1 MVAVGFSGAE
11 EIVAGVALVTVV
23 GGYWIAFARRG
34 AQREHARW
42 LAARRAREAR
52 LAAASAA
59 LDDPAFDPETIHD
72 AASEIFA
79 LGRALAQ
86 TGDTDGA
93 LAARPDG
100 RAISFWARTHARWMA
115 RRKFHDTHP
124 SVELLRV
131 VNRPGETE
139 DRAVVRVRCRP
150 HGSISGLDE
159 RWTLGRQSGQWVL
172 LSAEGDPLAKPVL
185 DEPLIAS
192 ESEDFDRL
200 REQTMSE
207 LAHADMVPLGTPLGD
222 LTSGTAPIERQL
234 LDLSNIDSRFDLEL
248 VAGAIAQLVE
258 TWEGATTG
266 ASEPLYRLAS
276 ARAAEQLLHPVA
288 GTNLFLQDAEIQSW
302 KPTALDLAAEPPRLT
317 ISLVVSAVR
326 YLTDSRTLAHRGGA
340 PGVRHTIPVAWTLV
354 ATTSTRVP
362 WHLETTSNPASEI
375 PVA

>member
-1 MVAVGFSGAE
+1 
-11 EIVAGVALVTVV
+11 
-23 GGYWIAFARRG
+23 
-34 AQREHARW
+34 
-42 LAARRAREAR
+42 
-52 LAAASAA
+52 
-59 LDDPAFDPETIHD
+59 
-72 AASEIFA
+72 
-79 LGRALAQ
+79 
-86 TGDTDGA
+86 
-93 LAARPDG
+93 
-100 RAISFWARTHARWMA
+100 MA